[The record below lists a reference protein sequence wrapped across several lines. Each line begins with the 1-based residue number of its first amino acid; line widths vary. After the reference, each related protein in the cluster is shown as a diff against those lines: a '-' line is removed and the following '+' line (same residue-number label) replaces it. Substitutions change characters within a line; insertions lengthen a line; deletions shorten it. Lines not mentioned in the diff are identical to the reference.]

1 MMSKLGFFVQ
11 LQRFFYNRRDASAVA
26 VTSAVAVSG
35 MTTTV
40 HGLLFFQRSLPH
52 FLLEHY
58 VKQQLFQSLPLHT
71 GPSLNCPG
79 ETAELWQSELS
90 WPLVRT

>member
-1 MMSKLGFFVQ
+1 MQ
-11 LQRFFYNRRDASAVA
+11 LKISLVPI
-26 VTSAVAVSG
+26 VSQEREPQVRIQDFRKG
-35 MTTTV
+35 GGT
-40 HGLLFFQRSLPH
+40 GKW
-52 FLLEHY
+52 LEHY

>member
-1 MMSKLGFFVQ
+1 MVLIEIII
-11 LQRFFYNRRDASAVA
+11 LE
-26 VTSAVAVSG
+26 
-35 MTTTV
+35 TV
-40 HGLLFFQRSLPH
+40 LSVDILNIGLFIELYGTMFCC
-52 FLLEHY
+52 LEHY

>member
-1 MMSKLGFFVQ
+1 MLFISVLIYMYVIVYEYSSIKTKEKEC
-11 LQRFFYNRRDASAVA
+11 ACK
-26 VTSAVAVSG
+26 VSFI
-35 MTTTV
+35 
-40 HGLLFFQRSLPH
+40 LC
-52 FLLEHY
+52 LEHY

>member
-1 MMSKLGFFVQ
+1 MLLAIKVINLKFSVCVPNVLLGGNVYQIFN
-11 LQRFFYNRRDASAVA
+11 LGPIFY
-26 VTSAVAVSG
+26 
-35 MTTTV
+35 
-40 HGLLFFQRSLPH
+40 
-52 FLLEHY
+52 LEHC

>member
-1 MMSKLGFFVQ
+1 MNIDK
-11 LQRFFYNRRDASAVA
+11 
-26 VTSAVAVSG
+26 
-35 MTTTV
+35 
-40 HGLLFFQRSLPH
+40 RSNAYS
-52 FLLEHY
+52 LEHC

>member
-1 MMSKLGFFVQ
+1 MGYGPPPPTCRAYIAPGAVKRLLTAIVSWEGYTLGAKQILVKMAISS
-11 LQRFFYNRRDASAVA
+11 Y
-26 VTSAVAVSG
+26 
-35 MTTTV
+35 
-40 HGLLFFQRSLPH
+40 
-52 FLLEHY
+52 LEHY
-58 VKQQLFQSLPLHT
+58 VKQQLFQSLSLHT